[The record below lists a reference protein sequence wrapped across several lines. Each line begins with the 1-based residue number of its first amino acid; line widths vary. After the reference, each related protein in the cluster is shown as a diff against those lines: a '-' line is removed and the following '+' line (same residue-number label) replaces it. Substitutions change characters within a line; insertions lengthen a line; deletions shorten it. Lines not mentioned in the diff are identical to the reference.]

1 MNQVTALMA
10 MLLAA
15 VKVTR
20 ANPPLTDIE
29 ATVIAVSKQRD
40 TGFQTTLLMATLEN
54 VFEGDLNL
62 ADTPWTETAAN
73 PNPDF
78 KGDVNDA
85 NSYQNQ
91 TATSHFYGGDLE
103 L

>member
-20 ANPPLTDIE
+20 ANPPTDIE

-40 TGFQTTLLMATLEN
+40 TGFQTTLLMAIEKTFLK
-54 VFEGDLNL
+54 
-62 ADTPWTETAAN
+62 PI
-73 PNPDF
+73 
-78 KGDVNDA
+78 
-85 NSYQNQ
+85 
-91 TATSHFYGGDLE
+91 
-103 L
+103 

>member
-20 ANPPLTDIE
+20 ANPPTDIE

-40 TGFQTTLLMATLEN
+40 TGFQTTLLMAIEKTFLK
-54 VFEGDLNL
+54 
-62 ADTPWTETAAN
+62 AI
-73 PNPDF
+73 
-78 KGDVNDA
+78 
-85 NSYQNQ
+85 
-91 TATSHFYGGDLE
+91 
-103 L
+103 

>member
-1 MNQVTALMA
+1 MAMNQVIALMA

-40 TGFQTTLLMATLEN
+40 TGFQTTLLMAIEKTFLK
-54 VFEGDLNL
+54 
-62 ADTPWTETAAN
+62 AI
-73 PNPDF
+73 
-78 KGDVNDA
+78 
-85 NSYQNQ
+85 
-91 TATSHFYGGDLE
+91 
-103 L
+103 